1 MAEIKVE
8 VFGRVQGVRFR
19 QFVKDI
25 ADKLKVK
32 GYVLNRPDGSVLIVC
47 QGEKKN
53 IEELTSLVQK
63 GSMFAKVEGLS
74 YFWRKETKKFEN
86 FEIILEKDFIADK
99 KSSLINL
106 GKQIL
111 GIGDSKP
118 KHVVII
124 PDGNRRWAKNK
135 GFDELEGHK
144 KSGAYDN
151 LKLLLDEAR
160 KLEIKYLTL
169 WGFSTEN
176 WKRSGREI
184 EALFKLMESLLK
196 QIEPDLIKNKIR
208 FRHFGRR
215 DRLPKELVES
225 IEKLEEIT
233 KNFSDFNLQ
242 ICLDYGGRDEIVRAL
257 NKALK
262 SGVTEIEEETLS
274 NYMDSAGIPDPDLII
289 RTSGEKRLSGFMPYQ
304 SVYSEFYF
312 TDVHFPDFGPAE
324 LREAVEEFSKR
335 KRRLGGN

>member
-1 MAEIKVE
+1 MAEIKIE
-8 VFGRVQGVRFR
+8 VYGRVQGVRFR

-25 ADKLKVK
+25 ADKLSIK
-32 GYVLNRPDGSVLIVC
+32 GYVLNRPDGSVLIIA

-53 IEELTSLVQK
+53 INEMIVYVQK
-63 GSMFAKVEGLS
+63 GSILSKVEGLS
-74 YFWRKETKKFEN
+74 YFWRKDTNEFN
-86 FEIILEKDFIADK
+86 DFEIIVEKDFISDK

-111 GIGDSKP
+111 GMGGSVP

-124 PDGNRRWAKNK
+124 PDGNRRWAKGK
-135 GFDELEGHK
+135 GFDEIEGHK
-144 KSGAYDN
+144 KSGAYEN
-151 LKLLLDEAR
+151 MKLLLDEAR
-160 KLEIKYLTL
+160 KLDVKYLTL

-176 WKRSGREI
+176 WKRAKREI
-184 EALFKLMESLLK
+184 DALFELMSSLLK
-196 QIEPDLIKNKIR
+196 QIEPDLIKHKIR

-215 DRLPKELVES
+215 DRLPKDLVHY
-225 IEKLEEIT
+225 IERLEEIT

-262 SGVTEIEEETLS
+262 SGVTEVEEETLN

-312 TDVHFPDFGPAE
+312 TDVHFPDFGPAQ
-324 LREAVEEFSKR
+324 LREAIEDFSKR
-335 KRRLGGN
+335 KRRFGSS

>member
-1 MAEIKVE
+1 MTEVKIE

-25 ADKLKVK
+25 ADKLSIK
-32 GYVLNRPDGSVLIVC
+32 GYVLNRHDGSVLIIG
-47 QGEKKN
+47 QGDKN
-53 IEELTSLVQK
+53 KLEELVSNVEK
-63 GSMFAKVEGLS
+63 GSMFAKVDGLS

-86 FEIILEKDFIADK
+86 FDIIIEKSFIKDQ

-106 GKQIL
+106 GKEIL
-111 GIGDSKP
+111 GVGKTIP
-118 KHVVII
+118 LHVVII
-124 PDGNRRWAKNK
+124 PDGNRRWAKKK
-135 GFDELEGHK
+135 GLDELEGHK
-144 KSGAYDN
+144 KSGAYEN

-160 KLEIKYLTL
+160 KLKIKYFTL

-176 WKRSGREI
+176 WKRARREI
-184 EALFKLMESLLK
+184 DALFELMNSLIK
-196 QIEPDLIKNKIR
+196 QIEPELIENKIR

-225 IEKLEEIT
+225 IEKLEELT

-262 SGVTEIEEETLS
+262 SGVTEVHEETLN
-274 NYMDSAGIPDPDLII
+274 NYLDSAGIPDPDLII

-312 TDVHFPDFGPAE
+312 TDLHFPDFGPSE
-324 LREAVEEFSKR
+324 LSEAVEEFSRR